1 MIKREIVSIA
11 VAASCFVFACSNE
24 DDSAKTNEVDLTA
37 MANTADVHVNTS
49 SLPQPVLDYIT
60 ENYPEQTIWKA
71 EMEENTNYEV
81 KLSNGAELIFD
92 AEGNFLGID
101 DDGENDFGDR
111 ELAASELSQTI
122 TEFLEKYYP
131 GASVEEAE
139 VENNGHVKVELDNDT
154 ELIFDA
160 EGNFLGQATDEQGDE
175 DEGDEDIA
183 IADLPQTIKDYIA
196 TNYPDNSIVEA
207 EKEDEGY
214 EVSLNDGNE
223 LKFDAE
229 GNFVS
234 AEDHNGDDDGNN
246 EEEDD

>member
-1 MIKREIVSIA
+1 MIKREIVSISL
-11 VAASCFVFACSNE
+11 AASCFVFACSN
-24 DDSAKTNEVDLTA
+24 DDNSKKAAEVDLTA
-37 MANTADVHVNTS
+37 TASTADVHVNTS

-81 KLSNGAELIFD
+81 KLSNGTELIFD
-92 AEGNFLGID
+92 SQGNFLGID

-111 ELAASELSQTI
+111 ELMSSELSPTI

-139 VENNGHVKVELDNDT
+139 VENNGHIKVELDNDT
-154 ELIFDA
+154 KLIFDA
-160 EGNFLGQATDEQGDE
+160 EGNFVGQAKDEHGDE

-183 IADLPQTIKDYIA
+183 IADLPQAIKDYI
-196 TNYPDNSIVEA
+196 TSNYPENSIVEA

-223 LKFDAE
+223 LKFDSE

-234 AEDHNGDDDGNN
+234 AEDHNGDDEGDN